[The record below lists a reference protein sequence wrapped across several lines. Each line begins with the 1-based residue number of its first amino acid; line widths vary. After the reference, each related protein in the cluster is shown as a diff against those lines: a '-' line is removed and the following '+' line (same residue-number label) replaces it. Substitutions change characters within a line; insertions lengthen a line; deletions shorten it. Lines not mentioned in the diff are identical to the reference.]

1 MFRPLVPD
9 PKLNQQGSRG
19 GLEVKAAL
27 QHCRLRAGG
36 FGWEVN
42 NHQTLKLLQ
51 KLLWHGVA
59 RSLGLLPRHLEPV
72 KSLVHLHHLLV
83 ESAQVRGH
91 THTEQYCLLLTN
103 DMWGKDSTVHSL
115 GICETGTSSL
125 WTLCCRLLESTCG
138 SLGAGW
144 AAWGWG
150 FQSGGCRTALT
161 PPAAEGGRGSDRFP
175 CRDLVQD
182 IGDHAVMER

>member
-9 PKLNQQGSRG
+9 PELNQQGSRG

-91 THTEQYCLLLTN
+91 THTTILFIADEWHVRKRQHGTF
-103 DMWGKDSTVHSL
+103 L
-115 GICETGTSSL
+115 GDL
-125 WTLCCRLLESTCG
+125 WDRNFIFVDVVLPLVGEYLWKPRCRVSCV
-138 SLGAGW
+138 
-144 AAWGWG
+144 
-150 FQSGGCRTALT
+150 RM
-161 PPAAEGGRGSDRFP
+161 RFSV
-175 CRDLVQD
+175 RRL
-182 IGDHAVMER
+182 